1 VTEVFGNISNKF
13 AHDESVVGL
22 AHDLLAHRSGR
33 FEDNV
38 CHGFASSFGIKRVCT
53 VRRISRPTI
62 HRHDSST
69 RFIGRGAR
77 VARGNAEEEA
87 LTQDRSM
94 IGECCA

>member
-1 VTEVFGNISNKF
+1 VTEVFGNISNTF

-38 CHGFASSFGIKRVCT
+38 CHGFASSFGIKRICT

-69 RFIGRGAR
+69 RFIDTIHRQGRSR
-77 VARGNAEEEA
+77 
-87 LTQDRSM
+87 
-94 IGECCA
+94 CAGQR